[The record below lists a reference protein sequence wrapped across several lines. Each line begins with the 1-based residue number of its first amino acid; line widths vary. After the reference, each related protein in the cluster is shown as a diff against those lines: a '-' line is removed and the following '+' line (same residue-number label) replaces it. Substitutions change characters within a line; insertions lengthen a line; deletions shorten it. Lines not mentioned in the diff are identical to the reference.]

1 MAWSITPRCVQDL
14 IAWETTPRKGR
25 SDLYLGPKQHFQG
38 ISLKYAVP
46 RGSVQNLAQTCHGFA
61 TGMIKF
67 CERMG
72 WRVLA
77 AVLDHMLDRLRGGTR
92 ADLLEM
98 AQVACSVKL
107 GPSYYPKQIKSHRS
121 KYNRPPVPC
130 LETRRQV

>member
-1 MAWSITPRCVQDL
+1 
-14 IAWETTPRKGR
+14 
-25 SDLYLGPKQHFQG
+25 
-38 ISLKYAVP
+38 
-46 RGSVQNLAQTCHGFA
+46 
-61 TGMIKF
+61 MIKF

-107 GPSYYPKQIKSHRS
+107 GLSYYPKQIKSHRS
-121 KYNRPPVPC
+121 KYNRPPVP
-130 LETRRQV
+130 